1 MSCCIQ
7 LYCTS
12 VEGRFTHNIV
22 TMLTR
27 QDVRDCVEH
36 ESLLV
41 HCNAL
46 TDNTARVF
54 ETRYCFIGVHG
65 GALNAGLHT
74 GRC

>member
-1 MSCCIQ
+1 
-7 LYCTS
+7 
-12 VEGRFTHNIV
+12 
-22 TMLTR
+22 MLTR

-46 TDNTARVF
+46 IDNTAHVF
-54 ETRYCFIGVHG
+54 ETRYCLMGVHS

-74 GRC
+74 GRCGIFSDAVITNFLLCLILKER